1 MAGKRHTISL
11 LVENRPGVLARISGL
26 YARRAFN
33 IESLA
38 VGTTENHAISRV
50 TLVVD
55 AKKSPIEQITKQ
67 LDKLLNVIRIE
78 ELKVSSSVQRKLVLV
93 KVTADDSHRGN
104 VLQVISMFRAH
115 VIDVNPV
122 TVTIE
127 TTGSEEKIN
136 ALLAALEPYG
146 IKEIVQSGTVAIG
159 RGPFSMR
166 EETSA
171 QIAADREAHA
181 WGWQPDSVDELG
193 DSYIVNE

>member
-11 LVENRPGVLARISGL
+11 LVENRPGVLARVSGL

-38 VGTTENHAISRV
+38 VGPTENHAISRV

-55 AKKSPIEQITKQ
+55 AKKAPIEQITKQ

-93 KVTADDSHRGN
+93 KVVADDSHRGN
-104 VLQVISMFRAH
+104 VLQIISMFRAH
-115 VIDVNPV
+115 VIDVNPC

-127 TTGSEEKIN
+127 TTGSEEKIT

-159 RGPFSMR
+159 RGPLSMS
-166 EETSA
+166 EETSV
-171 QIAADREAHA
+171 QIAADREAQA
-181 WGWQPDSVDELG
+181 WAWRPDSPDEA
-193 DSYIVNE
+193 DDFCMADE